1 MHTIHVA
8 SMWLWKNA
16 WIFVLEHNLFLK
28 AHSFPQATLSK
39 NFLFLEIDNVH
50 RQISDHIFVPNGGYI
65 CLYILI
71 VLCIFSFLSFLPVPP
86 IFTESPMNQTIPK
99 GHTARIPC
107 SASGDPLPLIK
118 WFKSQDSI
126 GNDLHFSVLANGTL
140 VINSVSE
147 RDSGWFT
154 CRATNNAGTVQKKAY
169 LLVSGMK
176 KLVIH
181 VGVHQNMLISQ
192 TLFLYS
198 LLIMLQIASQ
208 W

>member
-1 MHTIHVA
+1 M
-8 SMWLWKNA
+8 
-16 WIFVLEHNLFLK
+16 
-28 AHSFPQATLSK
+28 LSK

-50 RQISDHIFVPNGGYI
+50 RQISDHIFVPNGDYI

-71 VLCIFSFLSFLPVPP
+71 VLCIFSFLSFLPVQP

-99 GHTARIPC
+99 GQTARIPC

-154 CRATNNAGTVQKKAY
+154 CRATNDAGTVQKKAY

-198 LLIMLQIASQ
+198 LMIMLQIASQ